1 MNMPEDQSV
10 RARRT
15 RTRSLPIPRRFRNVR
30 LVREMLRAENRL
42 MKRPQDTIVERRR
55 RSPDAQREEK

>member
-15 RTRSLPIPRRFRNVR
+15 RTRSLPIPRRFRNVP

-42 MKRPQDTIVERRR
+42 MKRPQDTLAERRPG
-55 RSPDAQREEK
+55 SPDAQPEEK